1 MKGLVIVL
9 ALVAGNLCGYLLG
22 TKPMLEERETLES
35 SRKVLEE
42 SSVAQ
47 SALFMKWRRLEELL
61 KLAETSLEPIHTR
74 GDSSQFALLRDA
86 FLEAERGLP
95 IERGELVLRPVQ
107 RVPEGFRG
115 VRVHLTATGD
125 FESLLRYLNRV
136 SLLKAPI
143 APIEITLVEKQKD
156 DAPLVLSGTWLAMWP
171 EETS

>member
-9 ALVAGNLCGYLLG
+9 ALVVGNLCGYLLG
-22 TKPMLEERETLES
+22 TKPMLEERETLEF
-35 SRKVLEE
+35 SRKVSEE
-42 SSVAQ
+42 RSLAQ
-47 SALFMKWRRLEELL
+47 SAALMRWRRLEELL

-74 GDSSQFALLRDA
+74 GDSSEFALLRDA

-95 IERGELVLRPVQ
+95 LERGELVLRPVQ

-115 VRVHLTATGD
+115 VRVHVSAMGD

-136 SLLKAPI
+136 SSLKAPI
-143 APIEITLVEKQKD
+143 APVEIRLVERQAD
-156 DAPLVLSGTWLAMWP
+156 DAPLLLSATWLAMWP